1 MFRKLALT
9 VLSTS
14 LAAGMAL
21 SSAPAFADHHGGKKM
36 DKTIVDIA
44 VGNDQFSTLVTA
56 LTEAGLVETLQG
68 EGPFTV
74 FAPTNDAF
82 DALPEGTLESLLA
95 DKEQLSAVLTYHVL
109 PGKVMSGDIAGKTLM
124 PETVQGSTVSID
136 ATDGVT
142 IDGATVIKADI
153 NASNG
158 VIHVIDQVITP

>member
-1 MFRKLALT
+1 
-9 VLSTS
+9 
-14 LAAGMAL
+14 MA
-21 SSAPAFADHHGGKKM
+21 
-36 DKTIVDIA
+36 
-44 VGNDQFSTLVTA
+44 
-56 LTEAGLVETLQG
+56 E
-68 EGPFTV
+68 
-74 FAPTNDAF
+74 
-82 DALPEGTLESLLA
+82 
-95 DKEQLSAVLTYHVL
+95 KEQLSAVLTYHVL